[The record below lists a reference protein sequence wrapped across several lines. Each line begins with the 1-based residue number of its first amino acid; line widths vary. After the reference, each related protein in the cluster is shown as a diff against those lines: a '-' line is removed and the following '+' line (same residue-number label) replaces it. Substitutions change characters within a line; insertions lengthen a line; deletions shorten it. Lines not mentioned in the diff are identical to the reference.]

1 MIHNNTL
8 FSKEILESAT
18 DFIGSFSGFLV
29 YNCENP
35 LQIKAG
41 KELWEAKWILATI
54 IDHIFDYRPRLYFE
68 NKDSKL
74 EYPEYWKRFLEDPKC
89 GVKNAINYVENN
101 FALAES
107 TAQGE
112 SYKQNGLE
120 RNFKMEILVK
130 KIFNEVLDNIDEI
143 IILLNSKK
151 KITDPYKPTPEFIE
165 QLINI
170 IKTQQKKTHK
180 TADGESPIKL
190 QQLMYYLFEQYK
202 NPLLLAWQVYDYG
215 WHSDFWEEG
224 DSMLI
229 YHRFLLNPRE
239 EIISLINS
247 FNINT
252 VFDITKVDSGIKYNL
267 LQVYKHLLSFDFE
280 SRIL

>member
-1 MIHNNTL
+1 MVQNNPL
-8 FSKEILESAT
+8 FSKETLESAIS
-18 DFIGSFSGFLV
+18 FISSFSRFLV
-29 YNCENP
+29 YVCENP
-35 LQIKAG
+35 LKIKAG
-41 KELWEAKWILATI
+41 KEFWEAKWILATI
-54 IDHIFDYRPRLYFE
+54 NDHIFDYRPRLYYE
-68 NKDSKL
+68 NEDSKL
-74 EYPEYWKRFLEDPKC
+74 AYPEYWKRFLEDPKC
-89 GVKNAINYVENN
+89 SVKNAINYVENN

-112 SYKQNGLE
+112 SYKQNVLE
-120 RNFKMEILVK
+120 RNFEMEILVK

-190 QQLMYYLFEQYK
+190 QQIIYNLFDQYK
-202 NPLLLAWQVYDYG
+202 NPLLLAWQVYYYG
-215 WHSDFWEEG
+215 WHSDFWKEG
-224 DSMLI
+224 DSM
-229 YHRFLLNPRE
+229 YSYFKFSMNPRN

-247 FNINT
+247 LNNETI
-252 VFDITKVDSGIKYNL
+252 FDITKVDSSIKKDL
-267 LQVYKHLLSFDFE
+267 LQVYNHILSFDFE
-280 SRIL
+280 SRI